1 MRGEG
6 TKIQRDKDSKGQR
19 CKGAKGQRFEVL
31 KFRKLEMATFR
42 DLLIWQK
49 SMILVTEV
57 YQLTN
62 LFPKEEIYGLTSQ
75 IRRSAISIPSNIS
88 EGYGRDGNKDYLKFL
103 NITISSLFE
112 MQTQLEIAYNLKYI
126 NEIQFN
132 KINEENKEIERMLS
146 SFIRKIKER
155 P

>member
-1 MRGEG
+1 
-6 TKIQRDKDSKGQR
+6 
-19 CKGAKGQRFEVL
+19 
-31 KFRKLEMATFR
+31 MATFR

-88 EGYGRDGNKDYLKFL
+88 EGSGRDGNKDYLKFL
-103 NITISSLFE
+103 NIAISSLFE

-146 SFIRKIKER
+146 SFIKKIKER